1 MTTNAG
7 QSAGMRP
14 IETRVA
20 QGPIELPANR
30 SWTQKHGRKAL
41 IWLSRLVILVLFVGL
56 WQLVS
61 GRVVDP
67 LFISSPSEIWAKLV
81 QWSGNGTL
89 WTNTWLTIQEIVL
102 GFALGA
108 SAGIIAGFVLSVAR
122 VLGDTLDPYM
132 IALYSIPKVALAPLF
147 IIWFGIDLKMKVL
160 LSAVTVFFLVYLNTA
175 AGVKSVDR
183 ALIDAVRLMG
193 GRHHQVLLKVLL
205 PGSMG
210 GVITGLRV
218 GVPYALIGAV
228 VGELV
233 ASNHGLG
240 YLMLDSASQFATAGV
255 FAALAVIAVIAGV
268 LNIGVNL
275 LDRHSSRWKPVDE

>member
-7 QSAGMRP
+7 HSAGTRP
-14 IETRVA
+14 IEPRVTP
-20 QGPIELPANR
+20 GPIEFPANR
-30 SWTQKHGRKAL
+30 SWAQKHGRKTL
-41 IWLSRLVILVLFVGL
+41 IWLTRLVILVLFL
-56 WQLVS
+56 LMWQLVS
-61 GRVVDP
+61 GRLVDP
-67 LFISSPSEIWAKLV
+67 LFISRPSDIWAKLV
-81 QWSGNGTL
+81 QWAGDGTL

-108 SAGIIAGFVLSVAR
+108 SAGMVAGFVLSVVR
-122 VLGDTLDPYM
+122 VLGDMLDPYM

-147 IIWFGIDLKMKVL
+147 IVWFGIDLKMKVL

-183 ALIDAVRLMG
+183 ALVDAVRLMG
-193 GRHHQVLLKVLL
+193 GTHHQVLLKVLL